1 MDQFDRMSEHDE
13 QLTNEEHVVLCV
25 KIQEQM
31 PDLLEGFLDAV
42 TEEAIRAH
50 IAVCYL
56 CSTEFTAMERTIMLV
71 ETLPFVEPGHDLAS
85 VVKAAVRDQCSRRLG
100 PFRLP
105 WR

>member
-1 MDQFDRMSEHDE
+1 MDQFERLGGHEE
-13 QLTNEEHVVLCV
+13 QATNEEHVVLCV
-25 KIQEQM
+25 RIQEQM

-42 TEEAIRAH
+42 TEEAVRAH

-56 CSTEFTAMERTIMLV
+56 CSAEFNALERTIMLV
-71 ETLPFVEPGHDLAS
+71 ETLPFVEPGHDLSA
-85 VVKAAVRDQCSRRLG
+85 VVKAAVRERGSRRLF